1 MILSCSILNLIKW
14 NRNKNFTVWKGFS
27 CIEFEYVLKV
37 VKTLLENKKVF
48 NNFFYLSKSI
58 EREIENDTIVDFLHH
73 FKDTF
78 QTE

>member
-1 MILSCSILNLIKW
+1 
-14 NRNKNFTVWKGFS
+14 
-27 CIEFEYVLKV
+27 LKV

-48 NNFFYLSKSI
+48 NNFFYLSKSV

-78 QTE
+78 QTNKTFYLLKPKMLAYNKV